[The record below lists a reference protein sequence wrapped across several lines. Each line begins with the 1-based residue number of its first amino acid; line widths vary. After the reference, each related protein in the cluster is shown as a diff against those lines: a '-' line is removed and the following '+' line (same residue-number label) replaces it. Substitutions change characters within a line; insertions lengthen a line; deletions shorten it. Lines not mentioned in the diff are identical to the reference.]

1 MKNNDADTNTK
12 FEIKMDVWRK
22 LRHMWQKKLLKDFW
36 LDIYLA
42 TAKYQFLVNEKYVI
56 ILRKP
61 KL

>member
-1 MKNNDADTNTK
+1 MCGVSYDICDK
-12 FEIKMDVWRK
+12 
-22 LRHMWQKKLLKDFW
+22 KKLLKDFW